1 MNMTGVRGRF
11 AGTNLTIFVTW
22 RCNLPCSYCSLLAT
36 APNTRPVSE
45 FELTADEWI
54 DRVRGFPVRLRDIYI
69 TGGEPSLYKDTPKL
83 INGLLALGYH
93 VLVFSNL
100 KRGSLFMDI
109 KPHRRFKI
117 QATYHK
123 CDDIERFDSEYERL
137 NAAGYRMSCDEFTIQ
152 SLPYSELK
160 AFDNPERWKIPN
172 FRYSPD
178 GKLFTCV
185 WDLYWAT
192 AKPMKK

>member
-1 MNMTGVRGRF
+1 MNTTGIRGRF
-11 AGTNLTIFVTW
+11 SGTNLTIFVTW
-22 RCNLPCSYCSLLAT
+22 RCNLPCTYCSLLAT

-54 DRVRGFPVRLRDIYI
+54 EKVRKFPVKLRDIYI
-69 TGGEPSLYKDTPKL
+69 TGGEPTLYKDTPKL

-100 KRGSLFMDI
+100 VKAEALLSV
-109 KPHRRFKI
+109 KPCRRFKI

-123 CDDIERFDSEYERL
+123 CADIEKFKPRYEVL
-137 NAAGYRMSCDEFTIQ
+137 KEKGYRVGVDEFEYK

-160 AFDNPERWKIPN
+160 EFDNPERWKIPN

-178 GKLFTCV
+178 GRLFSGV
-185 WDLYWAT
+185 WDLYVAT
-192 AKPMKK
+192 AKPIK